1 MQTKNH
7 KKDFD
12 IIIVGG
18 GHAGL
23 EAACIAAKMG
33 AKVHLLTILVEN
45 IALASCNPAMGGLGK
60 GHLIKEIDA
69 LGGVMGQISDKCGI
83 QYRILNASK
92 GPAVRGT
99 RAQIDMD
106 AYRIYA
112 RNLALN
118 TQNLTV
124 SQEMACE
131 ILLDSSIECKSK
143 SSSKSKEKLPDFS
156 QKDAPRKKAI
166 GIRTNIGKT
175 YYADK
180 IIITTG
186 TFLRGLVH
194 IGENQIINGRFGES
208 ASNELS
214 ESLKTIGLTLGRL
227 KTGTCPRI
235 DGRSIDFGALERHI
249 GDTNPPHFSY
259 HTSLDLEQ
267 NASKFTPPDLPCF
280 VTYTNEKT
288 HKIIREN
295 FHRAPLFTGQI
306 QGVGPRYC
314 PSIEDKINR
323 FADKERH
330 QLFLEPQT
338 KDCVEYYINGLT
350 TSLPVDIQEQII
362 HSIKGLENA
371 RITRYGYAIEYDF
384 VEPTQLKH
392 TLECKEVDNLYL
404 AGQIN
409 GTTGYEEAGA
419 LGLMAGINA
428 TLSLFSSNSPADSH
442 CIDFAD
448 FESSQASEPSS
459 LPKSA
464 KNSTSTTSLARIVR
478 ENGVDF
484 SQNNIDF
491 SENNNPP
498 FPNCQNVS
506 EGATND
512 KKNPPSLAEGARG
525 RVKSSNSSS
534 LIASDSEWVQ
544 LRKQNPQTKIC
555 HTDGAQATEVSQTQL
570 KNRDISGL
578 SPQYDNADSFI
589 RAKARNDK
597 NNKTDCHDSRLFDKR
612 LESYNDDTTCH
623 IKRSEISQNK
633 SLKEIVF
640 SRDESYIGVMID
652 DLVTKGTKE
661 PYRLFTSRAEY
672 RLLLREDNAIY
683 RLLEYAKSLGSISPS
698 DYEIFAKEK
707 RDIATSMAYLEST
720 SITPSKRVQNFLAS
734 IHQNPLN
741 DKTALVHIVSRFEI
755 KEHEIGDNFDSLCAN
770 FIALEEF
777 LRIEAGQ
784 KDSSLR
790 ANAPQ
795 NANQNHASNQ
805 TPNNDKNLAKN
816 KNLIPPKFSTMSKRA
831 LHQIQILSKYHN
843 YIQKQLIDVANSNE
857 MLKLKIPQDFEYK
870 GISGLSLEVVE
881 KLSKVRPSTLFEASQ
896 ISGITPASLDV
907 LHLHIHL
914 RNKKS

>member
-1 MQTKNH
+1 MKKNH

-12 IIIVGG
+12 IIVVGG

-45 IALASCNPAMGGLGK
+45 IALASCNPAIGGLGK
-60 GHLIKEIDA
+60 GHLVKEIDA
-69 LGGVMGQISDKCGI
+69 LGGVMGRISDKCGI
-83 QYRILNASK
+83 QYRTLNASK

-118 TQNLTV
+118 TPNLTI

-131 ILLDSSIECKSK
+131 ILLQSDGLPSKSHAKSSTQSNTKSK
-143 SSSKSKEKLPDFS
+143 NPHDLARKS
-156 QKDAPRKKAI
+156 AKAI
-166 GIRTNIGKT
+166 GIRTNIGKS

-214 ESLKTIGLTLGRL
+214 QSLKNIGLKLGRL

-235 DGRSIDFGALERHI
+235 DGRSIDFASLERHI
-249 GDTNPPHFSY
+249 GDENPPHFSY
-259 HTSLDLEQ
+259 HTSMSLEKS
-267 NASKFTPPDLPCF
+267 ASDFAPQDLPCF
-280 VTYTNEKT
+280 VTYTNQNT

-306 QGVGPRYC
+306 EGVGPRYC

-350 TSLPVDIQEQII
+350 TSLPVDVQEEVI

-371 RITRYGYAIEYDF
+371 RITRYGYAIEYDY

-392 TLECKEVDNLYL
+392 TLECKEVDCLYL

-428 TLSLFSSNSPADSH
+428 ALSLKSN
-442 CIDFAD
+442 
-448 FESSQASEPSS
+448 
-459 LPKSA
+459 LPK
-464 KNSTSTTSLARIVR
+464 KEEIL
-478 ENGVDF
+478 ENHY
-484 SQNNIDF
+484 
-491 SENNNPP
+491 
-498 FPNCQNVS
+498 
-506 EGATND
+506 T
-512 KKNPPSLAEGARG
+512 KKCA
-525 RVKSSNSSS
+525 KSSE
-534 LIASDSEWVQ
+534 IDST
-544 LRKQNPQTKIC
+544 LHK
-555 HTDGAQATEVSQTQL
+555 L
-570 KNRDISGL
+570 
-578 SPQYDNADSFI
+578 
-589 RAKARNDK
+589 
-597 NNKTDCHDSRLFDKR
+597 
-612 LESYNDDTTCH
+612 
-623 IKRSEISQNK
+623 
-633 SLKEIVF
+633 VF
-640 SRDESYIGVMID
+640 RRDESYIGVMID

-683 RLLEYAKSLGSISPS
+683 RLLEYANALGTISPS
-698 DYEIFAKEK
+698 DYAIFAQEK
-707 RDIATSMAYLEST
+707 RDIASAMEYLEAI
-720 SITPSKRVQNFLAS
+720 SITPAKRVQEFLAS
-734 IHQNPLN
+734 INQPALN
-741 DKTALVHIVSRFEI
+741 DKTALVHIVGRGEFGQNLLQNEFSDF
-755 KEHEIGDNFDSLCAN
+755 F
-770 FIALEEF
+770 ALEEF
-777 LRIEAGQ
+777 LEKEALA

-790 ANAPQ
+790 VAQQASQNPTQNISQNLTSNSAKDLTSKADKKENPQ
-795 NANQNHASNQ
+795 N
-805 TPNNDKNLAKN
+805 L
-816 KNLIPPKFSTMSKRA
+816 LPPKFHTMSKRA
-831 LHQIQILSKYHN
+831 LSQIQILSKYHN
-843 YIQKQLIDVANSNE
+843 YIQKQLSDVANMNE
-857 MLKLKIPQDFEYK
+857 MLKLKIPQDFEYR

-881 KLSKVRPSTLFEASQ
+881 KLSLAKPATLFEASK

-907 LHLHIHL
+907 LHLYIHL
-914 RNKKS
+914 RS